1 MDETNRL
8 VHEADDAINFYL
20 SQMRDIRM
28 DDISS
33 TNNSTNNASNDAR
46 IASVST
52 DVQLDAQ
59 PSTSRCI
66 PISPLIDEELSPTF
80 TGKTFFKKIRHDGH
94 DSDIVT

>member
-52 DVQLDAQ
+52 DAQLDAQ

-66 PISPLIDEELSPTF
+66 PILPSIDEELSPTF
-80 TGKTFFKKIRHDGH
+80 TGKNFF
-94 DSDIVT
+94 

>member
-1 MDETNRL
+1 MDESNRL

-28 DDISS
+28 DNKSPTNESS
-33 TNNSTNNASNDAR
+33 PR
-46 IASVST
+46 IPAVST
-52 DVQLDAQ
+52 DLQMDVQ

-66 PISPLIDEELSPTF
+66 PILPSIDEELSPTF

-94 DSDIVT
+94 DSDIGNDVIT